1 MKAALIITA
10 TVVVFLS
17 ASLSWAHGTRGDAEE
32 GIGIRVVAEY
42 DDGDPMSYGNVEV
55 ISPDGGVVFQTGRT
69 DRNGVFMFAPDQP
82 GKWRITIS
90 DEMGHRLVLGR
101 QIDMEKGG
109 KIEAATSRGTTA
121 PGVSRREGIVAGV
134 SIIFGL
140 FSLFYG
146 WKARLVSRKPTLTQ
160 E

>member
-1 MKAALIITA
+1 MKTALIIIA
-10 TVVVFLS
+10 TFVVFLS
-17 ASLSWAHGTRGDAEE
+17 ASLSWAHGTRGHAEK

-55 ISPDGGVVFQTGRT
+55 ISPDGDVAFQTGRT

-101 QIDMEKGG
+101 QINQESVL
-109 KIEAATSRGTTA
+109 ENNPARSRQSSP
-121 PGVSRREGIVAGV
+121 PGPSRKSGIAIGI
-134 SIIFGL
+134 SIIFGIAGIL
-140 FSLFYG
+140 YG
-146 WKARLVSRKPTLTQ
+146 WKAGQCQSS
-160 E
+160 